1 MYYTI
6 IPILKVVWNMSRYND
21 NEEKFRSTRSN
32 TISEQLYTDMRED
45 YGFPPAVC
53 RSLAENF
60 LDIMDLYYG
69 GERDPGQVIY
79 NAASSNVP
87 AGRPREDVRTVPVQL
102 TIFDPKDIDIVV
114 EHGAE
119 ELIKHRIERL
129 FNEAFSQGG
138 ALTQSDVAIL
148 LGISP
153 KTVHRKMKDLQM
165 DGTIIPSRGNLKD
178 IGPGTSHKTRI
189 LDLYLSGDDHIEIK
203 RKTRHS
209 SEAIMRYIK
218 SFARFVILYEDGF
231 RDNQLRMLTGYSPKL
246 LKEYEK
252 LYHRFSKPE
261 FEHRMEHIR
270 QIGIKKNVQ
279 EDELELPKEGAE

>member
-1 MYYTI
+1 MSYTT
-6 IPILKVVWNMSRYND
+6 IPISRVVWNMSRYND
-21 NEEKFRSTRSN
+21 NEEKFRSTRTN
-32 TISEQLYTDMRED
+32 TITEQLYTDMRED

-69 GERDPGQVIY
+69 GERNPGQVIY
-79 NAASSNVP
+79 NAASSSVP
-87 AGRPREDVRTVPVQL
+87 AGRPREEVRTIPVQL
-102 TIFDPKDIDIVV
+102 TIFDPHDIDIVI

-119 ELIKHRIERL
+119 ELTKKRIERL

-153 KTVHRKMKDLQM
+153 KTVHRKMKDLQT
-165 DGTIIPSRGNLKD
+165 DGAILPSRGNLKD
-178 IGPGTSHKTRI
+178 IGPGTSHKTKI
-189 LDLYLSGDDHIEIK
+189 LNLYLSGDDHIEIK

-231 RDNQLRMLTGYSPKL
+231 RDNQLRILTGYSPKL

-252 LYHRFSKPE
+252 LYCHFSKPE

-279 EDELELPKEGAE
+279 ESDLKLPMEEAE